1 MPIYSCRNCNGSVDP
16 TETVRC
22 PHCNEKKPLLC
33 SKCSSPVN
41 HHDIHEIEKL
51 RVKKPILCS
60 TCGVDNQVV
69 KCALCNIGV
78 VRSQGETVSPLEN
91 ANVYHK
97 KCLEKRREAVGV
109 ANKVAPAAAGICI
122 LLGGVL
128 FFTATKGAG
137 IGAMSIGAILF
148 LAIKLFALRI
158 TPR

>member
-1 MPIYSCRNCNGSVDP
+1 MPRDDV
-16 TETVRC
+16 
-22 PHCNEKKPLLC
+22 
-33 SKCSSPVN
+33 
-41 HHDIHEIEKL
+41 
-51 RVKKPILCS
+51 
-60 TCGVDNQVV
+60 
-69 KCALCNIGV
+69 GV
-78 VRSQGETVSPLEN
+78 VLQRRDHDLVAVRQE
-91 ANVYHK
+91 
-97 KCLEKRREAVGV
+97 RREAVGV